1 MKINLSIIIVISVIL
16 LGLGIVV
23 SCTGNQGA
31 PDAFLSGTVTGAV
44 GEDSVVVMIFDNEAR
59 KYNNN
64 TIKRDVKAENN
75 WKYNINVD
83 YGNYVVCAFIDD
95 NNDQYFTMGEKWGC
109 NENAANIT
117 KSSTNAER
125 NVAINK

>member
-1 MKINLSIIIVISVIL
+1 MKKHLSIIIIISIFVIALGMVIT
-16 LGLGIVV
+16 
-23 SCTGNQGA
+23 CTGNQGA
-31 PDAFLSGTVTGAV
+31 PDAFISGTISGPV
-44 GEDSVVVMIFDNEAR
+44 GEDNVVVVLFDNEKR
-59 KYNNN
+59 EYNKN
-64 TIKRDVKAENN
+64 TIKKEVKAENN

-95 NNDQYFTMGEKWGC
+95 NNDFYFTMGEKWGC

-125 NVAINK
+125 NVSIKK